1 MIERKFSMPLLFDAR
16 WLGSHGIG
24 RMTSEIRNRALATT
38 DFIAPSWPESPV
50 SPIDPFLRGAQLIGS
65 PRLTFYSPGFNAP
78 ASGRERSVFTICDLI
93 HLRIAG
99 EAGALKRA
107 YYEKLVKPAVGQAFR
122 VLTISKYSRTDV
134 LNWSGAD
141 PSQVLDV
148 GCGVDEV
155 FFVPAPPVNLGFP
168 YFLYVG
174 ARKPHKNLDRLLEA
188 YAASRSGSDIKLV
201 LSGRADAHMEALAA
215 RLGIADRI
223 HYAGRIPDAD
233 LPGWYRGATAVLFP
247 SLFEGFGLPPVE
259 AMAAGTPV
267 MTSNATSLPE
277 VVGDAALLIDPY
289 SVDAMQDGIDRI
301 TYDSELRA
309 RFEVAG
315 PLKAREHSW
324 DRVAE
329 KVQAVLSELKASV
342 GA

>member
-1 MIERKFSMPLLFDAR
+1 MKEIINFDSR
-16 WLGSHGIG
+16 WFGSHGIG
-24 RMTSEIRNRALATT
+24 RMAREIAARNFPLNEFVSPAW
-38 DFIAPSWPESPV
+38 PSSPV
-50 SPIDPFLRGAQLIGS
+50 NPLDPFVQGAQLLSS
-65 PRLTFYSPGFNAP
+65 PRTVFYSPGFNAP
-78 ASGRERSVFTICDLI
+78 AFARDRCVFTICDLI
-93 HLRIAG
+93 HLRIEG

-107 YYEKLVKPAVGQAFR
+107 YYEQLVKPAVSQSFR
-122 VLTISKYSRTDV
+122 VLTISEYSRRDV
-134 LNWSGAD
+134 LEWSGAD
-141 PSQVLDV
+141 PSQVVDV
-148 GCGVDEV
+148 GCGVDEA
-155 FFVPAPPVNLGFP
+155 FFAPAPPVNLGFP

-188 YAASRSGSDIKLV
+188 YAASRPVSEIKLV

-277 VVGDAALLIDPY
+277 VVGDAALCVDPY
-289 SVDAMQDGIDRI
+289 SVNAMQDGIDRI

-309 RFEVAG
+309 RFQVAG